1 MVFSNNQIN
10 TTAFEQLN
18 FTVNPG
24 EFFCLLGPSGCG
36 KSTVLNSISGLIKPS
51 SGQLHVGDQQATS
64 PPDISMVFQEHGLFP
79 WMTLKNNIGFPLEN
93 KSGINKTEI
102 DRITGNYLDKVGLL
116 KFAHFYPHQV
126 SGGMRQRI
134 SIARSFAIDPDILLM
149 DEPFVYLD
157 YQNRLLLQKLLLT
170 LWNETKKTV
179 IFVTHNVNEAVALAD
194 RIVVMTAHPGK
205 IKSSIPIDIERP
217 RDMFEIRKSA
227 KYNDYV
233 SEITD
238 LLKDDILASQEMT

>member
-1 MVFSNNQIN
+1 M
-10 TTAFEQLN
+10 
-18 FTVNPG
+18 NPG

-36 KSTVLNSISGLIKPS
+36 KSTVLNSISGLVKPS
-51 SGQLHVGDQQATS
+51 SGNLSIGNKQASS
-64 PPDISMVFQEHGLFP
+64 PPTISMVFQEHGLFP

-93 KSGINKTEI
+93 KSGMSKTDV
-102 DRITGNYLDKVGLL
+102 DRITGHYLDKVGLL

-134 SIARSFAIDPDILLM
+134 SIARSFAVDPDILLM

-179 IFVTHNVNEAVALAD
+179 IFVTHNINEAVALAD
-194 RIVVMTAHPGK
+194 RIIVMTAHPGT
-205 IKSSIPIDIERP
+205 IKSEIPIDIERP
-217 RDMFEIRKSA
+217 RDMFEIRKTE
-227 KYNDYV
+227 KYNNYV

-238 LLKDDILASQEMT
+238 LLKDEILATHELQLP